1 MSAETEAV
9 TIRDLATHDEYLACV
24 ALQDETWGTTFS
36 ERVPPAIL
44 RVSQR
49 IGGVCAGAFDARG
62 GLVGFVFGMTG
73 VRGGRIVHWSDML
86 AVREGFRG
94 RRLGER
100 LKYYQRDKVRA
111 VGAEV
116 MMWTYDPLVAR
127 NAHLN
132 INRLGA
138 LPIEY
143 VPDMYGSQTGSALHG
158 AMPTDRLI
166 VAWDL
171 TTDHSPVPPAR
182 VAGSSAPVS
191 IVNPLDAD
199 GAPGPL
205 AIDGSGA
212 LRIQVPREVQDVQ
225 RAGMD
230 VALRWRL
237 AVRDAFVTLFH
248 RGYHVT
254 QFVVPRHGRLPYYVL
269 TPSSI
274 AGKT

>member
-1 MSAETEAV
+1 VSAEGEAV
-9 TIRDLATHDEYLACV
+9 IIRDLATHDEYLACL

-49 IGGVCAGAFDARG
+49 IGGVCAGAFDADG

-73 VRGGRIVHWSDML
+73 VQDGRIVHWSDML

-94 RRLGER
+94 RRLGEQ
-100 LKYYQRDKVRA
+100 LKYYQRDKVRTL
-111 VGAEV
+111 GAEL

-138 LPIEY
+138 FPVEY

-158 AMPTDRLI
+158 GLPTDRLI

-171 TTDHSPVPPAR
+171 TDSS
-182 VAGSSAPVS
+182 VAHPRSAAES
-191 IVNPLDAD
+191 DAAGRFVNPLGAD
-199 GAPGPL
+199 GLP
-205 AIDGSGA
+205 GA
-212 LRIQVPREVQDVQ
+212 LAADATGAFRIQVPRDFQSEQ
-225 RAGMD
+225 RSGTDRAP
-230 VALRWRL
+230 RWRF
-237 AVRDAFVTLFH
+237 AVRESFVTLFQ
-248 RGYHVT
+248 RGYRVT
-254 QFVVPRHGRLPYYVL
+254 HFVVPRDDQLPYYVL
-269 TPSSI
+269 TPPSV
-274 AGKT
+274 AGAR